1 MKAYTREM
9 AVAVTIAVLMVILA
23 WSTHGYFSRE
33 NLTDLFLD
41 NMPVMIIALGMTLI
55 ILTGQIDISVG
66 SVFAVCSVIMGV
78 LARQGHAVTLRILA
92 VCVIGAACGALN
104 GALVA
109 YLRIPSIVVTL
120 ATMVALR
127 DGLRWQTQGSW
138 VGDLPD
144 RFQWLGMTQAGYTIA
159 AISLVGA
166 LVVAAAGALRYLHAG
181 RAVFATGSNEAAA
194 RIVGIRTE
202 RVIFSV
208 FTITGALTGLA
219 AIMNSVRFHQIPSN
233 SGLGLELKVIA
244 AVAVGG
250 ATITGGSGTILGTVL
265 GVVLLGSIGS
275 ALTFLGVSAYWENAI
290 QGGVILSAVTINLF
304 GSYRRKNEIPIEA
317 LPR

>member
-9 AVAVTIAVLMVILA
+9 GVAATITVLMVVLA
-23 WSTHGYFSRE
+23 WYTHGYFSRE

-41 NMPVMIIALGMTLI
+41 NMPVMIIAVGMTLV

-66 SVFAVCSVIMGV
+66 SVFAVCSVATGV
-78 LARQGHAVTLRILA
+78 MARHGLGASGRGLA
-92 VCVIGAACGALN
+92 VCLIGAACGALN
-104 GALVA
+104 GVLVA
-109 YLRIPSIVVTL
+109 YLRVPSIVVTL

-127 DGLRWQTQGSW
+127 DGLRWWTQGSW

-144 RFQWLGMTQAGYTIA
+144 NFQWLGSTQAAYTMSAIGLVCMLVLGA
-159 AISLVGA
+159 ALG
-166 LVVAAAGALRYLHAG
+166 LNYLRAG

-202 RVIFSV
+202 RVIFAV

-219 AIMNSVRFHQIPSN
+219 AMMDSARFHQIPSN
-233 SGLGLELKVIA
+233 SGLGLEMQVIA

-250 ATITGGSGTILGTVL
+250 AVITGGSGTILGTAL
-265 GVVLLGSIGS
+265 GVVLLGCIGS
-275 ALTFLGVSAYWENAI
+275 ALTFLGVSAYWEKGI
-290 QGGVILSAVTINLF
+290 QGGIILCAVTINLF
-304 GSYRRKNEIPIEA
+304 GGYRRRNATRIDA
-317 LPR
+317 LPG

>member
-9 AVAVTIAVLMVILA
+9 AVAATIAVLMAVLA

-66 SVFAVCSVIMGV
+66 SVFAVCSVTMGV
-78 LARQGHAVTLRILA
+78 LARQGHGVTARGVA
-92 VCVIGAACGALN
+92 VCLAGAACGAIN

-109 YLRIPSIVVTL
+109 YLRVPSIVVTL

-138 VGDLPD
+138 IGDLPE
-144 RFQWLGMTQAGYTIA
+144 RFQWLGLTQAGYTIF
-159 AISLVGA
+159 A
-166 LVVAAAGALRYLHAG
+166 LAVVAVLIIAAAAGLHYLHAG

-194 RIVGIRTE
+194 RIVGIRTD

-219 AIMNSVRFHQIPSN
+219 AMMNSVRFHQIPSN
-233 SGLGLELKVIA
+233 SGLGLELRVIA
-244 AVAVGG
+244 AVSVGG
-250 ATITGGSGTILGTVL
+250 AVITGGSGTILGTAL

-290 QGGVILSAVTINLF
+290 QGGIILSAVTINVL
-304 GSYRRKNEIPIEA
+304 GSYRRRNAIPIDA
-317 LPR
+317 LTR